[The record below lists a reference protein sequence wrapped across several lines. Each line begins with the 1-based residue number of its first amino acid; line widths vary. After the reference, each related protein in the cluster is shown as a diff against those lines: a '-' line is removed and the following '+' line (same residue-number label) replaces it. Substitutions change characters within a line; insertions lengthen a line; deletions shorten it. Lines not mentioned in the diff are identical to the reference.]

1 MNFNFLIYTP
11 NLISSRP
18 HRWTDRQGH
27 MNNNDTYVLDS
38 CPLQLM
44 EDLVFP
50 VKFFSPC
57 ASRCVKLVPLTL
69 WRALPLLHIAL
80 GLRSV
85 LLLPEL
91 RAGSAAA
98 SPGNT
103 GVEDHQVPQ
112 IILVCDSQNL
122 YPDLSFYLVL
132 RAGNLCKSSLEMW
145 VPAPRRIRIPQ
156 WVVENVDC

>member
-1 MNFNFLIYTP
+1 MK
-11 NLISSRP
+11 
-18 HRWTDRQGH
+18 
-27 MNNNDTYVLDS
+27 
-38 CPLQLM
+38 
-44 EDLVFP
+44 DLVFP

-69 WRALPLLHIAL
+69 WRALPLLHTAL

-91 RAGSAAA
+91 RAGPAAA
-98 SPGNT
+98 SPENT

-112 IILVCDSQNL
+112 IILVLDSHNL

-145 VPAPRRIRIPQ
+145 VSSPKARKNPP
-156 WVVENVDC
+156 VSC